1 MHNLQGQFVGR
12 NDFVSDIKTCKEFIS
27 LNSAGIEFQITDP
40 KELIEFLSSKTVL
53 ILWTISSDL
62 EQRLQLWLILTKEFA
77 KVSSW

>member
-12 NDFVSDIKTCKEFIS
+12 NDFVSDIKTFQEFIS

-40 KELIEFLSSKTVL
+40 KQLIEFLSSKTVL

-62 EQRLQLWLILTKEFA
+62 EQRLQLWLVLTKEFA